1 MTQIEIASLR
11 MDFEGVEFVAALNN
25 GEGKP
30 FSRLTFVMA
39 YTRALGLETLPTTG
53 NPVSI
58 VLLATYASY
67 VLLGLYPLRKVSAV
81 RGGGGPPRRGR
92 ALWWTLGWGGE
103 QAKGNA
109 LRIYSSVRRPLSL
122 AFVFWSTPAAR
133 GGGQEMCWNL
143 GTIGLICACQCAGG
157 CQRR

>member
-1 MTQIEIASLR
+1 MHIYIYIYNRSLTQIEIASLR

-30 FSRLTFVMA
+30 FSRLTFAMA

-81 RGGGGPPRRGR
+81 RWAAAAGARTMVDPRLGG
-92 ALWWTLGWGGE
+92 
-103 QAKGNA
+103 
-109 LRIYSSVRRPLSL
+109 
-122 AFVFWSTPAAR
+122 
-133 GGGQEMCWNL
+133 
-143 GTIGLICACQCAGG
+143 
-157 CQRR
+157 